1 MIGTTL
7 SHYRITAKLGEG
19 GMGEVYRAHDE
30 KLGRDVAIKVLPQA
44 WAEHPDR
51 LARFDREAKAVARL
65 SHPNILDIHELGEHH
80 GRPFIV
86 TELLEGE
93 TLRERLESTSL
104 GWRKAAEI
112 GAAIADGVNAA
123 HRAGIVHR
131 DLKPSNIFL
140 TADGRVKVLDFGL
153 ARSVEA
159 DGDDESRSPT
169 VSNYTDPGS
178 VLGTVGYMSPE
189 QVRGE
194 PAGQL
199 SDIFSLGCVLYEMV
213 CGRRAFSGD
222 TAVETMNA
230 ILKEEPS
237 DLRSLTGGLAPSMAS
252 IVRHCLE
259 KRPES
264 RFQTGQ
270 DLSFALRA
278 ALQDDSEAVAR
289 ATSEEKSIV
298 VLPFENLSPAP
309 DQDYF
314 ADGLT
319 EEIISDLAG
328 IRSTRVISRTSAM
341 RLKGTDKDLRTIG
354 RDLNVRYVLEGS
366 VRRAGNNLRITAQ
379 LIDAVTDSH
388 LWSEKYKGTLDDV
401 FDIQEK
407 VSRSIV
413 DALEVELTP
422 QEDQGI
428 AAHSMNDIQAYE
440 LCLRT
445 RRDIVGITE
454 SGLLRAIRDLEN
466 ALELMGENPEFFFL
480 LGLAYLH
487 CQEFGIDVEG
497 SAIKRAEEAINYL
510 MRFEPDSSR
519 VHNLLGRIERFRGN
533 GMEGLRHLE
542 RAVSIDP
549 DDSDTLFLLAVAH
562 TSHTGHWELAVRLA
576 ERAVTIDPLSPVSY
590 FALGI
595 VRWIK
600 GDLDHAI
607 QAWDRA
613 TNLEPDNYLIR
624 AFTQFVL
631 LIKGEF
637 HRAFNRID
645 EITRL
650 PKTDWYRIFASEF
663 LQFSR
668 FAVEKKPDQALAVLG
683 DEVRA
688 YLWNDPD
695 LPGTV
700 AGIFSLMGEKD
711 EALRWLE
718 HAIDKGSINY
728 PLFAERDPFLGDLR
742 SDDRFKKLMA
752 TIKPKWEQFEPDF
765 DISKLSKASDDR

>member
-1 MIGTTL
+1 LIGTTI
-7 SHYRITAKLGEG
+7 SHYRITAKIGEG

-30 KLGRDVAIKVLPQA
+30 RLDRDVAIKVLPHA
-44 WAEHPDR
+44 WAENPDR

-65 SHPNILDIHELGEHH
+65 SHPNILDIHELGEHE
-80 GRPFIV
+80 GQLFIV

-93 TLRERLESTSL
+93 TLRGRLESSTL

-112 GAAIADGVNAA
+112 GAAIADGINAA

-153 ARSVEA
+153 ARSVEV

-237 DLRSLTGGLAPSMAS
+237 DLRTLTGCLAPSMAS

-270 DLSFALRA
+270 DLAFALRA

-298 VLPFENLSPAP
+298 VLPFENLSPDP

-413 DALEVELTP
+413 EALEVELTP
-422 QEDQGI
+422 QEDRGM
-428 AAHSMNDIQAYE
+428 SKRPNSDVEAYE
-440 LCLRT
+440 LYLKAERNLRT
-445 RRDIVGITE
+445 FDESVIRNVMRELTTGLEVHPESADLYLALGNAHVLTYDYGIEPTE
-454 SGLLRAIRDLEN
+454 ATLEKAKDCARK
-466 ALELMGENPEFFFL
+466 ALELEPEGWRSHFL
-480 LGLAYLH
+480 LG
-487 CQEFGIDVEG
+487 
-497 SAIKRAEEAINYL
+497 
-510 MRFEPDSSR
+510 M
-519 VHNLLGRIERFRGN
+519 IERSGGN
-533 GMEGLRHLE
+533 VLKGVRYLE
-542 RAVSIDP
+542 RVLAAQPDEIDA
-549 DDSDTLFLLAVAH
+549 LFWLTMWYAFEAGQPVPALQTARRLL
-562 TSHTGHWELAVRLA
+562 E
-576 ERAVTIDPLSPVSY
+576 IDPLTPRNQWVLGL
-590 FALGI
+590 ALWMNG
-595 VRWIK
+595 
-600 GDLDHAI
+600 H
-607 QAWDRA
+607 
-613 TNLEPDNYLIR
+613 
-624 AFTQFVL
+624 F
-631 LIKGEF
+631 
-637 HRAFNRID
+637 
-645 EITRL
+645 
-650 PKTDWYRIFASEF
+650 
-663 LQFSR
+663 
-668 FAVEKKPDQALAVLG
+668 DQALAAFERYTFLEPESIFVNSFSSMVLVWTDREQQAFDLI
-683 DEVRA
+683 DEVTRKQYA
-688 YLWNDPD
+688 DVPNATFSEMLVFWKYALQKKTNQAMAAFTERVKSYAMADPD
-695 LPGTV
+695 LPWFMADV
-700 AGIFSLMGEKD
+700 FAAMDEKE

-718 HAIDKGSINY
+718 RAIDRGWINY
-728 PLFAERDPFLGDLR
+728 PLLAEQDPLLESIR
-742 SDDRFKKLMA
+742 SEERFKQLMEQ
-752 TIKPKWEQFEPDF
+752 IKPKWESFEVGLDLTGFPP
-765 DISKLSKASDDR
+765 AE